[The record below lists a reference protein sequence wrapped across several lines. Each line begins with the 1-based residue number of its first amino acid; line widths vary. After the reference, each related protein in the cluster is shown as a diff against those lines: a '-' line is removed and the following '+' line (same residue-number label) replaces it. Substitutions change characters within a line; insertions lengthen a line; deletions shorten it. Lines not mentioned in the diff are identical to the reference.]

1 VAGGVR
7 ASPHLAGSRPIVIRR
22 AREPPGMAE
31 DLAFES
37 DVRRRIYEYVERA
50 GTADPEDVRDAVRVD
65 ADRGGSKPARSGAA
79 ASVRLSPA
87 AFAAHVDAL
96 VAAGHLSREDGRL
109 RVAVEAAEEAV
120 ALEDGGA
127 VTVRLAREAD
137 SDGVRAV
144 MRSVAGERTSIVAE
158 SVAEALDDEP
168 VVRRTRHRSRVVF
181 VATLGGADEAD
192 ADGEEDDRG
201 DVVGWVHLHAP
212 GMEKLR
218 HTAEVTVG
226 VAPDHR
232 ERGVGGALLDRGCRW
247 ADEQGYR
254 KLYQSVPATN
264 EAAVSFLTDRG
275 WTVEATRADH
285 YLVDGDFVDEV
296 MLATWVDEP

>member
-1 VAGGVR
+1 M
-7 ASPHLAGSRPIVIRR
+7 P
-22 AREPPGMAE
+22 E
-31 DLAFES
+31 DLAFEE
-37 DVRRRIYEYVERA
+37 DVRRRIYEYVEGRGA
-50 GTADPEDVRDAVRVD
+50 ADPEDVRDAVRVD

-96 VAAGHLSREDGRL
+96 VAAGHLTRADGRL
-109 RVAVEAAEEAV
+109 RVAVEAAEETV
-120 ALEDGGA
+120 ELNDGGA

-168 VVRRTRHRSRVVF
+168 VVRRTRRRERVVF
-181 VATLGGADEAD
+181 VATLGGADEEAD
-192 ADGEEDDRG
+192 DAEDTVDDEGPDDGEDTADDEGDPAADGEDDG
-201 DVVGWVHLHAP
+201 EVVGWVHLHAP

-232 ERGVGGALLDRGCRW
+232 ERGIGGALLDRGCRW

-264 EAAVSFLTDRG
+264 EAAVTFLTDRG

-296 MLATWVDEP
+296 MLATWIDEP